1 MAKWM
6 VAAKRADFDQ
16 IAKKYGISPVMA
28 RILRN
33 RDLESDE
40 EIRKFL
46 YGTVK
51 DLYDP
56 LLMKDME
63 KAAGIIEVKI
73 KQKKSIRVIGDYDV
87 DGICASYLLLTG
99 LRALGAKV
107 DVVIPHRMK
116 DGYGLNDNL
125 IKEALEAGI
134 DTVITCDNGIAAAP
148 QIHMA
153 KDNGMTV
160 IVTDHHEVPY
170 ETDCDGNRTYMLVN
184 ADAVI
189 DIKRHDCNYP
199 YKELCGAGVA
209 YKFIRCLYDMMHI
222 PWDDPER
229 YIEMVAIAT
238 QCDVMELTDEN
249 RIYVR
254 EGLKILERTD
264 NIGLS
269 SLLSVNGLAGKH
281 LSSYHLGFVI
291 GPCINATGRLE
302 SAKEGL
308 KLLMC
313 EDKEEADRLADYLK
327 ELNISRKNMTED
339 GVKDAVRQVE
349 EKLKSDVVLVI
360 YLDKLHESLAGIVA
374 GRIREK
380 YYKPVF
386 VVTDAEG
393 EMLKGSGRS
402 IGGYHMF
409 DALTEINDILEKFGG
424 HELAA
429 GFTLKKESL
438 HDMRRRLNENQRLTE
453 KELTPVV
460 RIDVPMP
467 VSYITKPLIR
477 QLALLEPFGKGNE
490 KPLFAQSGL
499 RVKKALPFGKE
510 GQYIRITFM
519 DADGFA
525 IEAVDFNG
533 TDFLKSI
540 KMWFREQECD
550 KMLKGLS
557 NNIILDVAYYPDIN
571 EYGGRNHIQIKPV
584 MYKKH
589 EE

>member
-170 ETDCDGNRTYMLVN
+170 EETDGKRIYLIPP
-184 ADAVI
+184 ADAVV
-189 DIKRHDCNYP
+189 DPKQEDCGYP
-199 YKELCGAGVA
+199 FKQICGAVVA
-209 YKFIRCLYDMMHI
+209 GKLVSVLLRSAGDLEQKAKLQEELLVFGAL
-222 PWDDPER
+222 
-229 YIEMVAIAT
+229 AT
-238 QCDVMELTDEN
+238 VCDVMELRDEN
-249 RIYVR
+249 RIIVK
-254 EGLKILERTD
+254 EGLRLMAGTF
-264 NIGLS
+264 NLGLKA
-269 SLLSVNGLAGKH
+269 LLMVNGIENMAAASGTLTP
-281 LSSYHLGFVI
+281 YHAGFVI
-291 GPCINATGRLE
+291 GPCMNASGRLDTAE
-302 SAKEGL
+302 RALALFDCREWSEAVNIAGDL
-308 KLLMC
+308 KS
-313 EDKEEADRLADYLK
+313 
-327 ELNISRKNMTED
+327 LNDNRKMMTEQ
-339 GVKDAVRQVE
+339 GVLEAVWQVE
-349 EKLKSDVVLVI
+349 NGGMKTDKVLVI
-360 YLDKLHESLAGIVA
+360 YLPDCHESIAGIIA

-380 YYKPVF
+380 YEAIWEACLC
-386 VVTDAEG
+386 TDERRG
-393 EMLKGSGRS
+393 RDKRQRQIHRMLF
-402 IGGYHMF
+402 H
-409 DALTEINDILEKFGG
+409 
-424 HELAA
+424 
-429 GFTLKKESL
+429 
-438 HDMRRRLNENQRLTE
+438 
-453 KELTPVV
+453 V
-460 RIDVPMP
+460 
-467 VSYITKPLIR
+467 
-477 QLALLEPFGKGNE
+477 
-490 KPLFAQSGL
+490 
-499 RVKKALPFGKE
+499 
-510 GQYIRITFM
+510 
-519 DADGFA
+519 
-525 IEAVDFNG
+525 
-533 TDFLKSI
+533 
-540 KMWFREQECD
+540 
-550 KMLKGLS
+550 
-557 NNIILDVAYYPDIN
+557 
-571 EYGGRNHIQIKPV
+571 
-584 MYKKH
+584 
-589 EE
+589 